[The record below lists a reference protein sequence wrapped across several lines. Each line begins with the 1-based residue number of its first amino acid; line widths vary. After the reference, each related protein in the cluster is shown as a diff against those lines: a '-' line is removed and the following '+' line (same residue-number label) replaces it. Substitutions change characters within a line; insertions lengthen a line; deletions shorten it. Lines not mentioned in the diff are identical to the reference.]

1 MQMPETGRVTLR
13 NVQQQSLNLSA
24 RHLAWKKEIRGLC
37 KPPPHCSH
45 RAGSHRLASV
55 GRLVGW
61 LDCWSA
67 APGLAPGLAPAVWL
81 TPGGTGIGTG
91 CIGRSRLAPGLA
103 PAGIASAGI
112 GCIGRSH
119 AHTRAPACTAARPP
133 AQPQPQ
139 PQVSLDKEREDSKAR
154 QATQIVVQG
163 SLFWRSKSHRRFG
176 RVPRRDGSVLP
187 LVVPELVLPVLGQIL
202 G

>member
-1 MQMPETGRVTLR
+1 MPIKPRRHSNDLCIDIETDFSDNNQYMKRSKGNPQDFIKTLTMIRQPKPRVQTRL
-13 NVQQQSLNLSA
+13 
-24 RHLAWKKEIRGLC
+24 
-37 KPPPHCSH
+37 
-45 RAGSHRLASV
+45 GSKLGGAPVRTGSQHRLASV

-119 AHTRAPACTAARPP
+119 AHTRAGACTAARPP
-133 AQPQPQ
+133 ARPH
-139 PQVSLDKEREDSKAR
+139 S
-154 QATQIVVQG
+154 
-163 SLFWRSKSHRRFG
+163 RSRR
-176 RVPRRDGSVLP
+176 
-187 LVVPELVLPVLGQIL
+187 
-202 G
+202 

>member
-1 MQMPETGRVTLR
+1 MCYESHRHSRCQLILENCHQLRHKSNNQVQLQHTETSLSDHSDDERVFTWR
-13 NVQQQSLNLSA
+13 FAPVRTGPQIW
-24 RHLAWKKEIRGLC
+24 HVTE
-37 KPPPHCSH
+37 HSH
-45 RAGSHRLASV
+45 RAGWHRLASV
-55 GRLVGW
+55 GR

-139 PQVSLDKEREDSKAR
+139 VSLDKEREDSKPR

-176 RVPRRDGSVLP
+176 RVRR
-187 LVVPELVLPVLGQIL
+187 
-202 G
+202 